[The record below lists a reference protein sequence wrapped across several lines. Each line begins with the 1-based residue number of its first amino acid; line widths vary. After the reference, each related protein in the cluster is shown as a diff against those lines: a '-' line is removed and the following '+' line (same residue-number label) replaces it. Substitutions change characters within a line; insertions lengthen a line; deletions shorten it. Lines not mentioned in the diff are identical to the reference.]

1 MSEQVSFTDADLR
14 AVRRRW
20 ASGVAVVTTVDGDDG
35 FRGATVSAFTA
46 VSLEPPLVLVCIDRS
61 GRMSDMVPEVG
72 VFAISILERDQEFLA
87 ERFAG
92 RAPIPDRS
100 FTGVPYR
107 LAGNGCPLLEG
118 AHAWYACRVA
128 ATHDGGDHV
137 VIVGAVDEAGVGPET
152 DDPLLTYGSQY
163 RRLEVR

>member
-1 MSEQVSFTDADLR
+1 MSDQAGPADLDLR

-20 ASGVAVVTTVDGDDG
+20 ASGVAVVTTVDGDGG

-46 VSLEPPLVLVCIDRS
+46 VSLDPPLVLVCIDRS
-61 GRMSDMVPEVG
+61 GRMSEMVPEAG
-72 VFAISILERDQEFLA
+72 IFAVSILESDQEFLA

-92 RAPIPDRS
+92 RAPLPDRH
-100 FTGVPYR
+100 FTGVPFQV
-107 LAGNGCPLLEG
+107 AGNGCPILDG
-118 AHAWYACRVA
+118 AHAWYACGVA

-137 VIVGAVDEAGVGPET
+137 IVIGAVEEAGVGPET
-152 DDPLLTYGSQY
+152 DDPLLTYDARY

>member
-1 MSEQVSFTDADLR
+1 MSEQSATTDVDLR

-20 ASGVAVVTTVDGDDG
+20 ASGVAVVTTVDGDGG
-35 FRGATVSAFTA
+35 FRGATVSAFAA
-46 VSLEPPLVLVCIDRS
+46 VSLEPPLVLVCLDRS
-61 GRMSDMVPEVG
+61 GRMSEMVPEAG
-72 VFAISILERDQEFLA
+72 IFAVSILENDQEFLA

-92 RAPIPDRS
+92 RAPLPDRQ

-107 LAGNGCPLLEG
+107 LAGNGCPLLDG
-118 AHAWYACRVA
+118 AHAWYACHVT

-152 DDPLLTYGSQY
+152 DDPLLTYDAHY
-163 RRLEVR
+163 RGLGVR

>member
-1 MSEQVSFTDADLR
+1 MSDQTGPTDFDLR

-35 FRGATVSAFTA
+35 YRGATVSAFTA
-46 VSLEPPLVLVCIDRS
+46 VSLEPPLVLVCIDRA
-61 GRMSDMVPEVG
+61 GRMSELVPASGAFV
-72 VFAISILERDQEFLA
+72 VSILESNQEFLA

-92 RAPIPDRS
+92 RAPLPDKH
-100 FTGVPYR
+100 FAGVPFR
-107 LAGNGCPLLEG
+107 LAGNGCPILDG

-137 VIVGAVDEAGVGPET
+137 VVIGAVDDAGIGPET
-152 DDPLLTYGSQY
+152 DDPLLTYDARY